1 MYRIL
6 LMVVARWNSM
16 IFHVEIVYCLI
27 PQLQY
32 QDALQKAQKRDIVY
46 LLIMY
51 QVMLRGNSYH

>member
-1 MYRIL
+1 
-6 LMVVARWNSM
+6 M

-27 PQLQY
+27 PPLQY
-32 QDALQKAQKRDIVY
+32 QDALQKAQKAQKRDIVY